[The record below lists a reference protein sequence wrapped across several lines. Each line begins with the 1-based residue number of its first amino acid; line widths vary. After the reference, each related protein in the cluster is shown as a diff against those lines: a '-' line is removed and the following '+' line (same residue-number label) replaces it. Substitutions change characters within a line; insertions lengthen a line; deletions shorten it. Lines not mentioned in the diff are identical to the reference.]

1 MDPHTQK
8 IRKIIINTAE
18 NMAIKVNNKI
28 RTTIVGGVC
37 QFSNSGDRLPGNVKI
52 FHILIIILGVL
63 LLGFLIY
70 SLGPL
75 LIWRE
80 LMLLG

>member
-28 RTTIVGGVC
+28 RTTIVGGEYA
-37 QFSNSGDRLPGNVKI
+37 SS
-52 FHILIIILGVL
+52 LIQGID
-63 LLGFLIY
+63 Y
-70 SLGPL
+70 YQAT
-75 LIWRE
+75 
-80 LMLLG
+80 